1 MICISKI
8 LNLPQIEEVIIKSN
22 RFNPNKLVLKIFS
35 ECTIINTKKLNSE
48 FVKEL
53 INRNEELWKNEI
65 CDIII
70 NEDKDGLYSLK

>member
-1 MICISKI
+1 MK
-8 LNLPQIEEVIIKSN
+8 
-22 RFNPNKLVLKIFS
+22 
-35 ECTIINTKKLNSE
+35 TSE